1 MAKLLQSPKLR
12 AKVTERNAYANL
24 LRRMIET
31 FMTRHRFTRAGL
43 KAAFTEVMILKP
55 DPSDLM
61 ILEAD
66 AGSVKGM
73 DSQAESA

>member
-31 FMTRHRFTRAGL
+31 FMTRHRTTTTGL
-43 KAAFTEVMILKP
+43 KPALTGVMIVKP
-55 DPSDLM
+55 SPSDLVT
-61 ILEAD
+61 L
-66 AGSVKGM
+66 KGVASDM
-73 DSQAESA
+73 MAMNSQAESA